1 MKLTQAVLGIETLM
15 GRLQKVGMFL
25 MDRHDNP
32 FCETC
37 SEIVLRW
44 RPDYVEALK

>member
-1 MKLTQAVLGIETLM
+1 MAFPNPMTTLEELMREMKEAGYL
-15 GRLQKVGMFL
+15 L

-32 FCETC
+32 YCMVC

-44 RPDYVEALK
+44 RPGYNV